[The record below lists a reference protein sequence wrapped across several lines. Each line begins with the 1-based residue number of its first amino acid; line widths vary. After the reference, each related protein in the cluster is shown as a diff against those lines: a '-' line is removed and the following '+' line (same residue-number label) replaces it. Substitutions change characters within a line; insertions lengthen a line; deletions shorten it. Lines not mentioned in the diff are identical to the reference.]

1 MIYRKIKYF
10 LIPIFF
16 GLLSN
21 TWADEKLDVLK
32 NISAAGAPV
41 LTLRMLD
48 QAQPKVD
55 VDLYEWILWEQE
67 RYAILSRWQQWN
79 ELLVRIEGLP
89 TDLPEQFSQQAT
101 TFKARAYLE
110 IGQTDTARR
119 ILRAQLWQ
127 TGVGAVSEYQT
138 WRRQIIVSYLK
149 DGRIDD
155 ARIAMLRFNQD
166 FDTDDESWL
175 LLRASVLIQAGRY
188 EEAIQILQ
196 DLESWQAR
204 LTSLLAQ
211 FRAQR
216 ISAKELWLQ
225 VKSKAGE
232 GELDDAELAT
242 LWALGYY
249 AAQQMSAVDRVVA
262 LENLFQIDGRSPIEL
277 FQLHADRLWRAYIE
291 YAELV
296 GNRAEL
302 LVGDDARWLDL
313 AQKTSAVTPIKS
325 RSLLALIMVKS
336 ADPAM
341 VNSAAKSYLQTFG
354 DTDTA
359 ERNLLG
365 QLFNNSEVYADADRI
380 PVIIKYQLVDLA
392 LIRADIDEAT
402 RLMSGM
408 NTYPEGTSRFS
419 WQLRHARVL
428 ILGGRYEEGNQ
439 ILQALLAEYQQPNA
453 EDTDRILQVLFDMQ
467 TVNLHEQ
474 VIAHFNQLLR
484 VSIEAKQ
491 HREILFW
498 IADSYKALKK
508 YDQAALLYLRSAM
521 LPGTLAMDPW
531 AQTARFNAADSLQK
545 SGLVDD
551 ARRIYTEL
559 LRVTKEPASR
569 AMLKHNIQQ
578 LWLNQNI
585 Q

>member
-1 MIYRKIKYF
+1 MS
-10 LIPIFF
+10 
-16 GLLSN
+16 GLTVTVVAN
-21 TWADEKLDVLK
+21 ERLDVLK

-48 QAQPKVD
+48 RAQPKVD

-89 TDLPEQFSQQAT
+89 ADLPEQFNQQAT
-101 TFKARAYLE
+101 TYKARAYLE

-196 DLESWQAR
+196 GLESWQAR

-216 ISAKELWLQ
+216 ISATELWSQ

-232 GELDDAELAT
+232 GELEDAELAT

-467 TVNLHEQ
+467 TVNLNEQ
-474 VIAHFNQLLR
+474 AIAHFNQLLR

>member
-1 MIYRKIKYF
+1 
-10 LIPIFF
+10 
-16 GLLSN
+16 
-21 TWADEKLDVLK
+21 
-32 NISAAGAPV
+32 
-41 LTLRMLD
+41 
-48 QAQPKVD
+48 
-55 VDLYEWILWEQE
+55 
-67 RYAILSRWQQWN
+67 
-79 ELLVRIEGLP
+79 
-89 TDLPEQFSQQAT
+89 
-101 TFKARAYLE
+101 
-110 IGQTDTARR
+110 
-119 ILRAQLWQ
+119 
-127 TGVGAVSEYQT
+127 
-138 WRRQIIVSYLK
+138 
-149 DGRIDD
+149 
-155 ARIAMLRFNQD
+155 
-166 FDTDDESWL
+166 
-175 LLRASVLIQAGRY
+175 
-188 EEAIQILQ
+188 
-196 DLESWQAR
+196 
-204 LTSLLAQ
+204 
-211 FRAQR
+211 
-216 ISAKELWLQ
+216 
-225 VKSKAGE
+225 
-232 GELDDAELAT
+232 
-242 LWALGYY
+242 
-249 AAQQMSAVDRVVA
+249 
-262 LENLFQIDGRSPIEL
+262 
-277 FQLHADRLWRAYIE
+277 LHADQLWRAYIE

-313 AQKTSAVTPIKS
+313 AQKASAVTPIKS

-365 QLFNNSEVYADADRI
+365 QLFNNSEVYADAARI

-474 VIAHFNQLLR
+474 AIAHFNQLLR

-569 AMLKHNIQQ
+569 AILKHNIQQ